1 MTKRRGFL
9 IEQIA
14 DMDNLREADR
24 DAQDGKVKKNRF
36 IRRHNEHAKDDL
48 EALREMILTLNFPD
62 PNFSIMTVVSDAGK
76 RRDIAKQSYF
86 PWRILHHAIMRVIGE
101 ELYKSLILD
110 TSACIKGKGLH
121 FGVRRMKMFLRRYP
135 EYKWFVKTDFKKFY
149 QSIPH
154 EVLLNALRRKFKDEK
169 FIKLIEIALLSYDSG
184 EELIEILENEE
195 LRKRGVP
202 IGAYTSQPLG
212 NFAVSPIDHKFKEQY
227 KVKCLHRYCDDNVML
242 ARTKGEAK
250 FLLREYNRV
259 SAEYGLVVK
268 GNSCISPIGT
278 EVRHENKK
286 HRKRKRSKRKKD

>member
-1 MTKRRGFL
+1 MKFWK
-9 IEQIA
+9 
-14 DMDNLREADR
+14 M
-24 DAQDGKVKKNRF
+24 KN
-36 IRRHNEHAKDDL
+36 
-48 EALREMILTLNFPD
+48 
-62 PNFSIMTVVSDAGK
+62 
-76 RRDIAKQSYF
+76 
-86 PWRILHHAIMRVIGE
+86 
-101 ELYKSLILD
+101 
-110 TSACIKGKGLH
+110 
-121 FGVRRMKMFLRRYP
+121 FG
-135 EYKWFVKTDFKKFY
+135 
-149 QSIPH
+149 
-154 EVLLNALRRKFKDEK
+154 
-169 FIKLIEIALLSYDSG
+169 
-184 EELIEILENEE
+184 
-195 LRKRGVP
+195 KRGVP